1 MARYIPLS
9 ANRRLIII
17 NHYPVYR
24 LCVCARMRLSLSL
37 SLRYA
42 SPRRPVVC
50 AHLTYPREG
59 KGRAYV
65 LLRTFSRSPGPPP
78 RHYRC
83 YSAIGIYLQPS
94 AMVISRGE
102 IDPTRLFLPIHPPSF
117 LSLFPQPLPR
127 FFSTS
132 PLRLPRS
139 FSLINRWLDKYFR
152 NRAPPTDNTSYCA

>member
-37 SLRYA
+37 CYA

-65 LLRTFSRSPGPPP
+65 LLRTFSRSPGPSP

-102 IDPTRLFLPIHPPSF
+102 IDPTRLFLPIHLPSF
-117 LSLFPQPLPR
+117 LSPFSQPLPR
-127 FFSTS
+127 FFSN
-132 PLRLPRS
+132 PHLPRS
-139 FSLINRWLDKYFR
+139 FSLINR
-152 NRAPPTDNTSYCA
+152 

>member
-37 SLRYA
+37 CYA

-117 LSLFPQPLPR
+117 LSLFHQPLPR